1 MLTDNYM
8 ANEETFPTCGYYLY
22 DTVEGD
28 SVQVKKKSKVEILIL
43 TLLSPIYIIG
53 LLIYGVFA
61 FVQFLTQ
68 GGFFWS
74 INIWLDYFNY
84 LSLFLYI
91 FAIFIQFGCVS
102 MSVYAKGLLEKARRE
117 IETNYKE
124 TGFRE
129 TNFERHKR
137 EEKEHG
143 R

>member
-53 LLIYGVFA
+53 LLLYGVFA

-68 GGFFWS
+68 GGFF
-74 INIWLDYFNY
+74 
-84 LSLFLYI
+84 
-91 FAIFIQFGCVS
+91 
-102 MSVYAKGLLEKARRE
+102 GLL
-117 IETNYKE
+117 IFGWIISIIYHFFFTFLPFLLNLVV
-124 TGFRE
+124 
-129 TNFERHKR
+129 
-137 EEKEHG
+137 
-143 R
+143 